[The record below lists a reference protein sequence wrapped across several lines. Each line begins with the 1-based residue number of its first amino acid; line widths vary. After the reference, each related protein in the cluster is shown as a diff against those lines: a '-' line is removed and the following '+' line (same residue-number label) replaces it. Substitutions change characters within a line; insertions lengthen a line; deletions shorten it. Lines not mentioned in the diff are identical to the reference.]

1 MNDLETMAANLKHA
15 ARNGGASIG
24 GGEFTP
30 EECRRVARM
39 LDAAPDLLEA
49 LIAMRDEF
57 RALDLPY
64 GSKAYCQATSAINK
78 ATGDSK

>member
-1 MNDLETMAANLKHA
+1 MKDLETMAANLKHA

-49 LIAMRDEF
+49 LEAVIGHDAHLLPNPWRIEAA
-57 RALDLPY
+57 RAAIV
-64 GSKAYCQATSAINK
+64 KARGNAP
-78 ATGDSK
+78 D